1 MISPKSITRKD
12 ASDGKVTKAIDSY
25 YQEEKDDYYTREKQP
40 SEWYGSLASDLEL
53 VGSIEKADFTQ
64 LLDGQHKDKIL
75 RDSSFKKKSANDRLG
90 MDLTFNAPKS
100 VSIQA
105 LVAGDSRL
113 IEAHHAAVKESLAM
127 IENNAQARK
136 KVGGKTRIENTN
148 NIAVAMFR
156 HDTNRNNDP
165 HLHTHSV
172 VLNITKRGDGAYRAL
187 HNDELVKKIPEA
199 SQAYQTNLA
208 KKCREL
214 GYDVRLNDNGTFDLA
229 HISREQ
235 IIQFSTRSKQIEEN
249 LASRGL
255 NRETASKEQRQMAN
269 FVTKDHKRK
278 IDKNWIQDK
287 WVAAA
292 RRMGIENALLPSH
305 ALNQTSKDNQNV
317 REKDHQKEQ
326 INHESNIKSNGR
338 GEKGAE
344 RDRADDNGASDSRSR
359 RAESGDRDST
369 TANERSSKNDDSY
382 SHAKPIPSGARRGE
396 DATDDCLHELHGSD
410 VADTTERSKM
420 LLQNNEQLQLHDPKT
435 NTTRRMRWSRD
446 SSSPS
451 RGLNSLKAK
460 FGFETKSAAESLDDS
475 LHQNDTQSLD
485 DKIQL
490 EDENQYDTLQAN
502 STKDHKESLKDMLE
516 YEAPTTELTQRWQKV
531 AQNLELDLEPGKM
544 VNEPNREFSGKKLMS
559 HVVEH
564 LADKKVDMTRPEIIR
579 ETLIKGMGEV
589 DYDSANKLLDE
600 YIEEGKVI
608 KAEPLYKTSEDRN
621 ATTAK
626 TIEQWK
632 DSLINESKLS
642 AQAATKAITN
652 GIEQGRLLPLEDRYV
667 TKEDLTSERAIL
679 QIMEEGRGSQKSYM
693 DAKTADEILANTTLN
708 EGQKSAA
715 KLILTTEDRVVGIQG
730 YAGVGKSYTLSQTLS
745 EIEKT
750 GNDVHVFAP
759 YGSQVKALKEDGHD
773 AHTLAKLLS
782 SKSMQDAINENDLIV
797 VDEAGVIANKDA
809 EKLLKIAEERKAK
822 LVLLG
827 DIQQTKAI
835 NAGKPFDLLQDNNM
849 GLAIIDEIQ
858 RQQNETLKEAV
869 THAAKNDQKKSVN
882 VLSKSVHE
890 VRNKQ
895 DRLDMLITKYM
906 SYDEAER
913 DKSLIVTGTNKDKS
927 YINDN
932 IREQMGLKDKGVLTE
947 HLKRVDMSK
956 AEMKH
961 ARYYKEDTLLE
972 SQIKPRNSELKKG
985 ELYKVVGSESHLLIV
1000 ENNKGEQIK
1009 FNPAREKLSAYESEQ
1024 IEVSVGDKLRVTKGD
1039 NEKGT
1044 ITGDKLIVESVA
1056 KSNFTAVDVKTGELH
1071 LFDTKDKSHLD
1082 HDYCSTVHASQGLS
1096 VDNVLINIDTKS
1108 KTTTKEVYYVAV
1120 SRAKHEAIVV
1130 TDSIAKLPEAITKG
1144 SEKHSAYQMVGDQ
1157 DKGLNNQMDQG
1168 KERDLGREREG
1179 LEI

>member
-40 SEWYGSLASDLEL
+40 SEWYGALASELDL
-53 VGSIEKADFTQ
+53 VGSVEKEDFTKM
-64 LLDGQHKDKIL
+64 LDGQHKDKVL

-127 IENNAQARK
+127 IEDNAQARK
-136 KVGGKTRIENTN
+136 KVAGKTRIENTN
-148 NIAVAMFR
+148 KIAVAMFR

-172 VLNITKRGDGAYRAL
+172 LLNITQRGDGAYRAL
-187 HNDELVKKIPEA
+187 HNDQLVKKIPEA

-208 KKCREL
+208 KKCRDL
-214 GYDVRLNDNGTFDLA
+214 GYDVRLNKNGTFDLA

-235 IIQFSTRSKQIEEN
+235 IIQFSTRSKQIEAS
-249 LASRGL
+249 LAERGL
-255 NRETASKEQRQMAN
+255 TRETASKEQRQMAN
-269 FVTKDHKRK
+269 FTTKQRKRK

-292 RRMGIENALLPSH
+292 RRIGIENTLLPKH
-305 ALNQTSKDNQNV
+305 ALNQKSKDKENV
-317 REKDHQKEQ
+317 REKEQ
-326 INHESNIKSNGR
+326 TNHESNIKLDRRGKERNGR
-338 GEKGAE
+338 EAGDTRNREKNIG
-344 RDRADDNGASDSRSR
+344 DRAHTNRSTSERAKEGDNHLENQYSNSKSITSR
-359 RAESGDRDST
+359 T
-369 TANERSSKNDDSY
+369 
-382 SHAKPIPSGARRGE
+382 RGSQ
-396 DATDDCLHELHGSD
+396 DATADNVHELHGSD
-410 VADTTERSKM
+410 VAGTTERSKV
-420 LLQNNEQLQLHDPKT
+420 LLQNNEQLQLHNRQA
-435 NTTRRMRWSRD
+435 NTARGMRWSGNR
-446 SSSPS
+446 SSANG
-451 RGLNSLKAK
+451 RLNKLKTK
-460 FGFETKSAAESLDDS
+460 FGFESK
-475 LHQNDTQSLD
+475 QPPQSLD
-485 DKIQL
+485 DTKHLDDTKSLDDKVEL
-490 EDENQYDTLQAN
+490 EDENQYETLQTN
-502 STKDHKESLKDMLE
+502 SSKEQKESLKDMLE

-531 AQNLELDLEPGKM
+531 AQNLELDLEPGRM

-589 DYDSANKLLDE
+589 DHQSANKLLDE
-600 YIEEGKVI
+600 YIKEGKVI
-608 KAEPLYKTSEDRN
+608 KADPLYKTSEDRN

-626 TIEQWK
+626 TMKQWK
-632 DSLINESKLS
+632 DSLIKESKLS
-642 AQAATKAITN
+642 EEAATKAIAN

-667 TKEDLTSERAIL
+667 TKDDLASEQTIL
-679 QIMEEGRGSQKSYM
+679 KIMKEGRSNQKPYM
-693 DAKTADEILANTTLN
+693 EADTANEILDKTTLN

-730 YAGVGKSYTLSQTLS
+730 YAGVGKSYTLSQTLP
-745 EIEKT
+745 EVEKL
-750 GNDVHVFAP
+750 GSDVHVFAP

-773 AHTLAKLLS
+773 AHTLAKLIS

-809 EKLLKIAEERKAK
+809 EKLLKIAEQRKAK

-835 NAGKPFDLLQDNNM
+835 NAGKPFDLLQDNDM
-849 GLAIIDEIQ
+849 GLAVIDEIQ
-858 RQQNETLKEAV
+858 RQKNETLKEAV
-869 THAAKNDQKKSVN
+869 THAAKNDQERSVSI
-882 VLSKSVHE
+882 LSKSVHE
-890 VRNKQ
+890 VRDRQ
-895 DRLDMLITKYM
+895 SRLDMLVSKYM
-906 SYDEAER
+906 GYDEKER
-913 DKSLIVTGTNKDKS
+913 DKSIIVTGTNKDKS
-927 YINDN
+927 YINDS
-932 IREQMGLKDKGVLTE
+932 IREQMGLKGKGVLTE

-961 ARYYKEDTLLE
+961 ARYYEEGNLLE
-972 SQIKPRNSELKKG
+972 TQVKSRNSELKKG
-985 ELYKVVGSESHLLIV
+985 ELYKVVGNEGHLLIV
-1000 ENNKGEQIK
+1000 ENDKSEQIK
-1009 FNPAREKLSAYESEQ
+1009 FNPAKEKLSAYESEQ
-1024 IEVSVGDKLRVTKGD
+1024 IEVTIGDKLRVTKGD

-1044 ITGDKLIVESVA
+1044 VTGDKLIVESVA
-1056 KSNFTAVDVKTGELH
+1056 RSNFTAVDVKTGELH
-1071 LFDTKDKSHLD
+1071 LFDTKDKNHLD

-1108 KTTTKEVYYVAV
+1108 KTTSKEVYYVAV
-1120 SRAKHEAIVV
+1120 SRAKHEAMVV
-1130 TDSIAKLPEAITKG
+1130 TDSISKLPGAITKG
-1144 SEKHSAYQMVGDQ
+1144 SEKHSAYQMVSDK
-1157 DKGLNNQMDQG
+1157 DKGLSDGLNQN
-1168 KERDLGREREG
+1168 KERN
-1179 LEI
+1179 LEKEKSQLEL